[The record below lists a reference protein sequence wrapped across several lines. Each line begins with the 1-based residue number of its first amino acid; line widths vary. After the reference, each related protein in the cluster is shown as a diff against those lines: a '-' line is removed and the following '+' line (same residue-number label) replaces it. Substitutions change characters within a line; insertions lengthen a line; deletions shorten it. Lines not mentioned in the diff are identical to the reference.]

1 MKEFKKRPIA
11 CLLLLIT
18 ALMPYSTAYANSNF
32 YTYNYDYY
40 GIELESP
47 DAYTAEDMLIGS
59 MLGEEVGDFLGP
71 SGLFVRDELIYIV
84 DTGNNRI
91 VVVDKS
97 FKLVR
102 IIKSVVIDGEESFFN
117 QPTDVFVDRNGD
129 LYICDKLNQRV
140 IHTDKD
146 LNLIKLYTKPT
157 DETILEKSDFLPIK
171 CVVDTSGRL
180 FLMAGNVN
188 KGFMQFEKDGSFSV
202 YVGANPVKATLFQVI
217 KKRLMTKE
225 QRERMILFV
234 PTEYSNIAIDKDNFL
249 YATTAT
255 FSDGEL
261 ENNPS
266 KVNPIRKLNSL
277 GTDILIRNGYWYP
290 IGDLY
295 WGSGGDVSG
304 ASRFE
309 DITALDND
317 IYMAVDRVRGRIFA
331 YDFQGNLLYAFG
343 GLGNKMGYFE
353 YPSAIE
359 HMGTDILVLDYKSGS
374 LTRFTLTEFGD
385 YINKAL
391 ALYKEGKYDES
402 AEYWEKVIHLNGN
415 YDLAYIGIG
424 RALLRKGEFAEAMK
438 YFRSKIDRQNY
449 SKAFQQ
455 YRKVWVEENISYLI
469 GGFIFLLIL
478 PKVVRLIKKLIKG
491 GAARNEH

>member
-1 MKEFKKRPIA
+1 
-11 CLLLLIT
+11 
-18 ALMPYSTAYANSNF
+18 
-32 YTYNYDYY
+32 
-40 GIELESP
+40 
-47 DAYTAEDMLIGS
+47 
-59 MLGEEVGDFLGP
+59 
-71 SGLFVRDELIYIV
+71 
-84 DTGNNRI
+84 
-91 VVVDKS
+91 
-97 FKLVR
+97 
-102 IIKSVVIDGEESFFN
+102 
-117 QPTDVFVDRNGD
+117 
-129 LYICDKLNQRV
+129 
-140 IHTDKD
+140 
-146 LNLIKLYTKPT
+146 
-157 DETILEKSDFLPIK
+157 
-171 CVVDTSGRL
+171 
-180 FLMAGNVN
+180 MAGNVN

-249 YATTAT
+249 YATTST

-261 ENNPS
+261 QNNPS

-290 IGDLY
+290 IGDLS

-304 ASRFE
+304 ASKFE

-317 IYMAVDRVRGRIFA
+317 IYMAVDRVRGRVFA
-331 YDFQGNLLYAFG
+331 YDFQGNMLYAFG

-359 HMGTDILVLDYKSGS
+359 HMGSDILVLDYKLGS

-385 YINKAL
+385 YINNAL
-391 ALYKEGKYDES
+391 ALYKEGRYDES

-438 YFRSKIDRQNY
+438 YFKSKIDKQNY

-478 PKVVRLIKKLIKG
+478 PKAVRLIKKLIKG
-491 GAARNEH
+491 GAARNER